1 MAKTVKPTIET
12 GAMTLVLLVKYYK
25 SQMVAL
31 LLKNGVTVP
40 RGASD
45 QQIAMLM
52 ANLLKVSKSFFSDL
66 NAFIQNPKVIQT
78 LAGGMMQTAQYFRM
92 SGKAYLNGTGGMF
105 DTQDFPD
112 DLGFQSQYGLNLGTT
127 SSTNTASTSTTTG
140 ETTPP
145 KKGGFWSDLNF
156 GNIFSQTLGA
166 FGQWN
171 TNQANVAIANAHA
184 QSQQAGS
191 NVGSGG
197 NTGGNTGGGTGGNT
211 DGTPDKGMSTTTI
224 VVLSLVGVAVLGT
237 IIYFVA
243 KPKE

>member
-12 GAMTLVLLVKYYK
+12 GALTLVLLVKYYK
-25 SQMVAL
+25 SQMIAL

-52 ANLLKVSKSFFSDL
+52 ANLLKVSKSFFIDL
-66 NAFIQNPKVIQT
+66 NNFIQNPKVVQT
-78 LAGGMMQTAQYFRM
+78 LAGGMTQTAEYFKMSGNAQYFRM
-92 SGKAYLNGTGGMF
+92 SGKGYMNSTGGE
-105 DTQDFPD
+105 D
-112 DLGFQSQYGLNLGTT
+112 GFTD
-127 SSTNTASTSTTTG
+127 TG
-140 ETTPP
+140 EPAPSGTPI
-145 KKGGFWSDLNF
+145 KDKEGFWSNLNF
-156 GNIFSQTLGA
+156 GNLFSQALGA
-166 FGQWN
+166 FGQYN

-191 NVGSGG
+191 TVGSDAGS
-197 NTGGNTGGGTGGNT
+197 GGGTGG
-211 DGTPDKGMSTTTI
+211 GTSSGKKTPEKGMSTTTI
-224 VVLSLVGVAVLGT
+224 VVLSLLGVAVIGT